1 MFVFGYFRGGGKTID
16 LKNKVFGQVKSGGCM
31 GESGGVWG
39 AQKLALNSP
48 YITIWLSDNQLDKKA
63 GSALV

>member
-1 MFVFGYFRGGGKTID
+1 MLTHLKRVCHLLFSFRGEWGE
-16 LKNKVFGQVKSGGCM
+16 VKSGGCM

-39 AQKLALNSP
+39 AQKLALNGP
-48 YITIWLSDNQLDKKA
+48 YLTIWLSDNQLDKKA